1 MKAERGGAIPDWLT
15 VACIAVVT
23 HVFSVSIH
31 EAVGHGGACIAVGC
45 TPQLLTTMQF
55 QGDEQSLTRVAVDAI
70 SAGGSV
76 ANLMEAAGFGG
87 GRLVFPLAVC
97 HGQSACGSRIP
108 FIFRVG
114 QCRGL
119 GEHRARP

>member
-31 EAVGHGGACIAVGC
+31 EAVGHGSACIAVGC
-45 TPQLLTTMQF
+45 TPQLLTTIQF

-76 ANLMEAAGFGG
+76 ANLMAAGVAVVCLRRRQGSAGG
-87 GRLVFPLAVC
+87 GWFFLWLF
-97 HGQSACGSRIP
+97 
-108 FIFRVG
+108 
-114 QCRGL
+114 
-119 GEHRARP
+119 